1 MIGNFISQAVHIL
14 QVVNFLT
21 KVQKENIMEN
31 LAVVAVQ
38 NGTTAFDKELAE
50 LMRDRASFK
59 FERRFGDSM
68 VSSMWHG
75 DISYNST
82 IDEILFKKTL
92 YTFYVGVRAER
103 VLRLSEVAAVYNESR
118 DGKVVE
124 FATINFEELDV
135 QFKDVITFVNT
146 LPAKIKEAGADA
158 IFAAIQI
165 RFCDEKES
173 I

>member
-1 MIGNFISQAVHIL
+1 
-14 QVVNFLT
+14 
-21 KVQKENIMEN
+21 MEN